1 MKMQF
6 KHGIIALASAAFI
19 FSAADLSAATN
30 SIEEMA
36 YVDLSSTTSM
46 TQPMKTTGH
55 YIVADASAYTG
66 ATTMTDAD
74 PVSAVDSTDLGAVTD
89 STIFV
94 DMNRS
99 ANHIIGEPIYNEA
112 NTRVGTVHDVIV
124 DRDGKMMSVVV
135 ADGGPMS
142 AGDKKAA
149 FDADLMRI
157 DTATNQYRMMI
168 TEQDI
173 NDANSFSYDPTKA
186 SPSVDTLP
194 PEGISVKKL
203 TNTKLIDHNS
213 EVMANIENISF
224 DANKNIDQLIVAYNQ
239 ILGMGGEE
247 AALDFSKLRLVED
260 RKGIRFQMTS
270 NQTAEFQAFNTEK

>member
-74 PVSAVDSTDLGAVTD
+74 PMSAVDSTDLGAVTD
-89 STIFV
+89 GTIFV

-149 FDADLMRI
+149 FDAD
-157 DTATNQYRMMI
+157 
-168 TEQDI
+168 
-173 NDANSFSYDPTKA
+173 
-186 SPSVDTLP
+186 
-194 PEGISVKKL
+194 KK
-203 TNTKLIDHNS
+203 I
-213 EVMANIENISF
+213 
-224 DANKNIDQLIVAYNQ
+224 
-239 ILGMGGEE
+239 
-247 AALDFSKLRLVED
+247 
-260 RKGIRFQMTS
+260 
-270 NQTAEFQAFNTEK
+270 